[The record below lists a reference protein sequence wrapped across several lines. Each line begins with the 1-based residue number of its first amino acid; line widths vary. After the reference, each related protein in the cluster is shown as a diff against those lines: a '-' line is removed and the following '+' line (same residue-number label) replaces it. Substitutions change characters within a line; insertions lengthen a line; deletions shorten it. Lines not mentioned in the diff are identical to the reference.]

1 MWLPTQYFALL
12 TCRKIFFKMNK
23 NAALSN
29 LRNEILKRYTNW
41 EKKSWGG
48 GTVVGWKKSCE
59 KRKAK
64 KGSDVED
71 FFSFVR
77 SSACLNVWFMFCIK
91 KNAIFFFCEILGH
104 LQTTSSNTK
113 SKSFGSKIFAITSFA
128 INFAFSFTQIWWIHT
143 FVTQVTSKT
152 PLVPCFSSSTHQ
164 LSNENLQKLL

>member
-41 EKKSWGG
+41 EKKVEEGVRWWDEKK
-48 GTVVGWKKSCE
+48 VVKKE
-59 KRKAK
+59 KQK
-64 KGSDVED
+64 KGVMLKI
-71 FFSFVR
+71 FFLS
-77 SSACLNVWFMFCIK
+77 LDLLPVWMFGSCFAL
-91 KNAIFFFCEILGH
+91 KNAIFFCEILGH

-152 PLVPCFSSSTHQ
+152 PLVPSFSSSTHQ